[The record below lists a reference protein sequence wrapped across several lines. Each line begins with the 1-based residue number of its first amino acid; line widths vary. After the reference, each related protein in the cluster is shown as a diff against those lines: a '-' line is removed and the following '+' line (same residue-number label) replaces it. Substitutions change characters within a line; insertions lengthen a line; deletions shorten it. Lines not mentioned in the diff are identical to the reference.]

1 MMCPQTVDAGVYVL
15 GALAPADR
23 AQYERHL
30 AGCAECREEVA
41 DLAVLPGLLGRLDAP
56 TAASIDAPTTTAP
69 PGLLDSVLRAAG
81 TERGRSVR
89 RRRWQLA
96 GAGLAAA
103 CLAVLATIGV
113 SVMNNHPAPVPVAA
127 PTPVVAQ
134 MQPIGE
140 DVPVVG
146 LLGYGPWNG
155 GTQTEIKMLCLYDTS
170 SPYAHP
176 WTVHLVVYPRGGG
189 APMSLA
195 AWGVKPGQDAAP
207 STTYAPI
214 PPGNIDRIELVRADG
229 ERLLVYQ
236 PA

>member
-1 MMCPQTVDAGVYVL
+1 MRCPETVDAGVYVL

-23 AQYERHL
+23 AHYERHL

-41 DLAVLPGLLGRLDAP
+41 DLAVLPGLLGRLDAA
-56 TAASIDAPTTTAP
+56 TATAIDEPPAPAP

-81 TERGRSVR
+81 TERGRLVR

-113 SVMNNHPAPVPVAA
+113 SVMDRSPAPVPVAA
-127 PTPVVAQ
+127 PSPVVAQ
-134 MQPIGE
+134 MKPIDTDE
-140 DVPVVG
+140 AAPVVG
-146 LLGYGPWNG
+146 LLGYSPANG
-155 GTQTEIKMLCLYDTS
+155 GTAIKMLCLYDSS

-176 WTVHLVVYPRGGG
+176 WMVHLVVYPRDGGS
-189 APMSLA
+189 PMSLD
-195 AWGVKPGQDAAP
+195 AWRVQPGQDAAP
-207 STTYAPI
+207 INTWAAITPT
-214 PPGNIDRIELVRADG
+214 NIDRIELVRADG

-236 PA
+236 AA